1 MSDSPRYSRV
11 ALLQRLEYTVSMS
24 DINDLVAGKIRRIAR
39 GVMTQNQ
46 LANKVG
52 LSSGLLSAKMT
63 GQSRFSLSQIYR
75 VAEALK
81 VHPFDLLPDPEDL
94 E

>member
-1 MSDSPRYSRV
+1 MS
-11 ALLQRLEYTVSMS
+11 E
-24 DINDLVAGKIRRIAR
+24 INDLVAQKIRRISS
-39 GVMTQNQ
+39 GIMTQNQ
-46 LANKVG
+46 LATKVR

-75 VAEALK
+75 IAEALN
-81 VHPFDLLPDPEDL
+81 VHPFDLLPDPEEL